1 MDSGVHNCLEWE
13 LLWLLP
19 LKRLAKDI
27 FHGRAAPRD
36 WAAILPTVYR
46 FVT

>member
-1 MDSGVHNCLEWE
+1 VDSGVHNCLEWE

-46 FVT
+46 SVT